1 MMGTDAAVG
10 KENMQAKTRTFAILF
25 IKGMVIGMANII
37 PGVSGGTLAVVLGI
51 YGKLIE
57 AISNFFSKPEK
68 RKAYA
73 IFLATVF
80 LGAGSAIMLLA
91 NLMTY
96 LLANHYQL
104 TVFAFMGLIA
114 GGIPAIWLAHP
125 DMKTNG
131 SRLASFIIGA
141 AIVII
146 PSILDIETQETA
158 AANSSAVL
166 EFSLAGYGGLLFA
179 GFMAGGGMIVP
190 GISGSFILVL
200 MGQYAV
206 ILSAVERFAVV
217 PLMFVAVGT
226 ATGILV
232 FSKIIE
238 TALKKSPAG
247 TYYFILGLVTASLWV
262 IFPGMPS
269 SVTTAL
275 AGGVVFI
282 AGAVLAYFMSRISS

>member
-1 MMGTDAAVG
+1 
-10 KENMQAKTRTFAILF
+10 MQAKIRTFAILF
-25 IKGMVIGMANII
+25 TKGMVIGMANII

-51 YGKLIE
+51 YNKLIE

-80 LGAGSAIMLLA
+80 LGAASAIVLLA

-96 LLANHYQL
+96 LLASHYQL
-104 TVFAFMGLIA
+104 TLFAFMGLIA
-114 GGIPAIWLAHP
+114 GGVPAIWMAHP

-146 PSILDIETQETA
+146 PVFLNVETQETA
-158 AANSSAVL
+158 AANNSTVL

-206 ILSAVERFAVV
+206 ILSAIEGFAVV
-217 PLMFVAVGT
+217 PLLFVGAGA

-238 TALKKSPAG
+238 TALKKMPAG
-247 TYYFILGLVTASLWV
+247 TYYFILGLVIASLWV
-262 IFPGMPS
+262 VFPGMPS
-269 SVTTAL
+269 SITIAL
-275 AGGVVFI
+275 AGGVLFL
-282 AGAVLAYFMSRISS
+282 AGAALAYFLSKLSS